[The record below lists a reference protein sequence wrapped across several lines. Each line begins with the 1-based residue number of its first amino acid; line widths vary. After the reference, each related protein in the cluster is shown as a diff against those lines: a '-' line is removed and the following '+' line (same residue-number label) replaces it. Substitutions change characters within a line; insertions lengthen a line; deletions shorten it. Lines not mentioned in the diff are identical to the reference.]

1 MRKKTDQKTIRMRA
15 LLVFVITF
23 LIVLGASVLLNQNQE
38 RGERLKAIYTAE
50 STVSRVESQLNR
62 YLAKSD
68 LIKKMI
74 ESGMDVESNLF
85 DTLSEFMQDE
95 RHVIEAHE
103 IAKDGIINL
112 IYPMEGNEASM
123 GLNMFEHPERKQEAR
138 LAKESGDYTIAG
150 PFELV
155 QGGTGVLL
163 FDPIYRAD
171 AQGEKQFWG
180 FSILVLNWER
190 FLEEMELDKLED
202 AGYHYEIWKKNASG
216 GEKNIIAQCKDDEKI
231 RRNTLSV
238 ACEVPNDVWYFDI
251 VPINGWVSL
260 EQAVSGIVVAFI
272 LALLLMLGYWQFEEQ
287 RRKDLLHA
295 EKLEKM
301 AEEARSANEAKTR
314 FLFNMSHDIRTPMN
328 AIIGFSNFLK
338 QHVDDREKT
347 LEYIDKIQTS
357 SSFLLSLIN
366 DVLEMARIESGKA
379 MLKMESG
386 CLSDLVNSLNAVFE
400 PSIRTKNLKY
410 SCNLNVT
417 HEYLICDKTKLR
429 EIILNIL
436 GNAIKYTPDGGQ
448 VTVDITEENLAREGY
463 ARYRFVVK
471 DTGIGMSEEYLPH
484 IFEEFT
490 RERTSTESKVFGAGL
505 GLPIVKALIDLMGG
519 TVEIESKVGKG
530 STFIVTLSFQLAD
543 QEQIRLLD
551 QRKSEKTDLQASDWG
566 EEKLRED
573 PKIPEKAKKSEKTVE
588 NSESSQ
594 EACFQGK
601 RVLLAEDNDLNAEI
615 AETILEE
622 RGFVV
627 ERAADGEL
635 CVEELQEK
643 PERYYD
649 MILMDIQ
656 MPNMDGYTAAEVIRK
671 LKDPRRLTPIVA
683 MTANAFE
690 EDRRK
695 AFEAGMNAHI
705 AKPINVNAMFE
716 TIREILSES
725 ADSADR
731 GEGEKQDTESKSDQ

>member
-15 LLVFVITF
+15 LFVFVITF

-251 VPINGWVSL
+251 VPVNGWVSL

-338 QHVDDREKT
+338 QHIDDREKT

-366 DVLEMARIESGKA
+366 DVLEMARIKSGKA

-505 GLPIVKALIDLMGG
+505 GLPIVKALIDLMEG
-519 TVEIESKVGKG
+519 TVEIESKVGEG
-530 STFIVTLSFQLAD
+530 STFIVTLPFQLAD
-543 QEQIRLLD
+543 QEKIRLLD
-551 QRKSEKTDLQASDWG
+551 QRKSEKTDLQVSDWG

-573 PKIPEKAKKSEKTVE
+573 LKIPEKAKKSEKTVK

-635 CVEELQEK
+635 CVEELQKK

-705 AKPINVNAMFE
+705 AKPINVDAMFE

>member
-251 VPINGWVSL
+251 VPVNGWVSL

-287 RRKDLLHA
+287 RRKNLLHA

-338 QHVDDREKT
+338 QHIDDREKT

-366 DVLEMARIESGKA
+366 DVLQMARIESGKA

-505 GLPIVKALIDLMGG
+505 GLPIVKALIDLMEG
-519 TVEIESKVGKG
+519 TVEIESKVGEG
-530 STFIVTLSFQLAD
+530 STFIVTLPFQLAD
-543 QEQIRLLD
+543 QEKIRLLD
-551 QRKSEKTDLQASDWG
+551 QRKSEKTDLQVSDWG
-566 EEKLRED
+566 EKKLRED
-573 PKIPEKAKKSEKTVE
+573 PKIPEKAKKSEKTVK

-594 EACFQGK
+594 EVCFQGK

-635 CVEELQEK
+635 CVEELQKK

-705 AKPINVNAMFE
+705 AKPINVDAMFE

>member
-15 LLVFVITF
+15 LFVFVITF

-85 DTLSEFMQDE
+85 DMLSEFMQDE

-251 VPINGWVSL
+251 VPVNGWVSL

-338 QHVDDREKT
+338 QHIDDREKT

-400 PSIRTKNLKY
+400 ASIRTKNLKY

-505 GLPIVKALIDLMGG
+505 GLPIVKALIDLMEG
-519 TVEIESKVGKG
+519 TVEIESKVGEG
-530 STFIVTLSFQLAD
+530 STFIVTLPFQLAD
-543 QEQIRLLD
+543 QEKIRLLD
-551 QRKSEKTDLQASDWG
+551 QRKSEKTDLQVSDWG

-573 PKIPEKAKKSEKTVE
+573 LKIPEKAKKSEKTVK

-635 CVEELQEK
+635 CVEELQKK

-705 AKPINVNAMFE
+705 AKPINVDAMFE

>member
-251 VPINGWVSL
+251 VPVNGWVSL

-338 QHVDDREKT
+338 QHIDDREKT

-505 GLPIVKALIDLMGG
+505 GLPIVKALIDLMEG
-519 TVEIESKVGKG
+519 TVEIESKVGEG
-530 STFIVTLSFQLAD
+530 STFIVTLPFQLAD
-543 QEQIRLLD
+543 QEKIRLLD
-551 QRKSEKTDLQASDWG
+551 QRKSEKTDLQVSDWG
-566 EEKLRED
+566 EKKLRED
-573 PKIPEKAKKSEKTVE
+573 PKIPEKAKKSEKTVK

-594 EACFQGK
+594 EVCFQGK

-635 CVEELQEK
+635 CVEELQKK

-705 AKPINVNAMFE
+705 AKPINVDAMFE

>member
-171 AQGEKQFWG
+171 ARGEKQFWG

-251 VPINGWVSL
+251 VPVNGWVSL

-635 CVEELQEK
+635 CVEELQKK

>member
-251 VPINGWVSL
+251 VPVNGWVSL

-530 STFIVTLSFQLAD
+530 STFIVTLPFQLAD

-566 EEKLRED
+566 AEKLRED
-573 PKIPEKAKKSEKTVE
+573 PKIPEKAKKSEKTVK

-635 CVEELQEK
+635 CVEELQKK

>member
-251 VPINGWVSL
+251 VPVNGWVSL

-530 STFIVTLSFQLAD
+530 STFIVTLPFQLAD

-573 PKIPEKAKKSEKTVE
+573 PKIPEKAKKSEKTVK

-635 CVEELQEK
+635 CVEELQKK

>member
-15 LLVFVITF
+15 LFVFVITF

-251 VPINGWVSL
+251 VPVNGWVSL

-338 QHVDDREKT
+338 QHIDDREKT

-400 PSIRTKNLKY
+400 ASIRTKNLKY

-505 GLPIVKALIDLMGG
+505 GLPIVKALIDLMEG
-519 TVEIESKVGKG
+519 TVEIESKVGEG
-530 STFIVTLSFQLAD
+530 STFIVTLPFQLAD
-543 QEQIRLLD
+543 QEKIRLLD
-551 QRKSEKTDLQASDWG
+551 QRKSEKTDLQVSDWG

-573 PKIPEKAKKSEKTVE
+573 LKIPEKAKKSEKTVK

-635 CVEELQEK
+635 CVEELQKK

-705 AKPINVNAMFE
+705 AKPINVDAMFE

>member
-50 STVSRVESQLNR
+50 STVRRVESQLNR

-251 VPINGWVSL
+251 VPVNGWVSL

-635 CVEELQEK
+635 CVEELQKK

>member
-15 LLVFVITF
+15 LFVFVITF

-180 FSILVLNWER
+180 FSIPVLNWER

-251 VPINGWVSL
+251 VPVNGWVSL

-338 QHVDDREKT
+338 QHIDDREKT

-505 GLPIVKALIDLMGG
+505 GLPIVKALIDLMEG
-519 TVEIESKVGKG
+519 TVEIESKVGEG
-530 STFIVTLSFQLAD
+530 STFIVTLPFQLAD
-543 QEQIRLLD
+543 QEKIRLLD
-551 QRKSEKTDLQASDWG
+551 QRKSEKTDLQVSDWG

-573 PKIPEKAKKSEKTVE
+573 LKIPEKAKKSEKTVK

-635 CVEELQEK
+635 CVEELQKK

-705 AKPINVNAMFE
+705 AKPINVDAMFE

>member
-251 VPINGWVSL
+251 VPVNGWVSL

-338 QHVDDREKT
+338 QHVYDREKT

-635 CVEELQEK
+635 CVEELQKK

>member
-251 VPINGWVSL
+251 VPVNGWVSL

-379 MLKMESG
+379 TLKMEPG

-530 STFIVTLSFQLAD
+530 STFIVTLPFQLAD

-635 CVEELQEK
+635 CVEELQKK

-705 AKPINVNAMFE
+705 AKPINVNEMFE

>member
-1 MRKKTDQKTIRMRA
+1 
-15 LLVFVITF
+15 
-23 LIVLGASVLLNQNQE
+23 
-38 RGERLKAIYTAE
+38 
-50 STVSRVESQLNR
+50 
-62 YLAKSD
+62 
-68 LIKKMI
+68 
-74 ESGMDVESNLF
+74 
-85 DTLSEFMQDE
+85 MQQD
-95 RHVIEAHE
+95 
-103 IAKDGIINL
+103 
-112 IYPMEGNEASM
+112 
-123 GLNMFEHPERKQEAR
+123 
-138 LAKESGDYTIAG
+138 
-150 PFELV
+150 
-155 QGGTGVLL
+155 
-163 FDPIYRAD
+163 
-171 AQGEKQFWG
+171 
-180 FSILVLNWER
+180 
-190 FLEEMELDKLED
+190 
-202 AGYHYEIWKKNASG
+202 
-216 GEKNIIAQCKDDEKI
+216 
-231 RRNTLSV
+231 
-238 ACEVPNDVWYFDI
+238 
-251 VPINGWVSL
+251 
-260 EQAVSGIVVAFI
+260 
-272 LALLLMLGYWQFEEQ
+272 
-287 RRKDLLHA
+287 
-295 EKLEKM
+295 
-301 AEEARSANEAKTR
+301 
-314 FLFNMSHDIRTPMN
+314 
-328 AIIGFSNFLK
+328 
-338 QHVDDREKT
+338 VDDREKT

-505 GLPIVKALIDLMGG
+505 GLPIVKALIDLMEG
-519 TVEIESKVGKG
+519 TVEIESKAGEG
-530 STFIVTLSFQLAD
+530 STFIVTLPFQLAD
-543 QEQIRLLD
+543 QEKIRLLD

-573 PKIPEKAKKSEKTVE
+573 PKIPEKAKKSEKTVK

-594 EACFQGK
+594 EVCFQGK

-622 RGFVV
+622 RGVVV

-635 CVEELQEK
+635 CVEELQKK

>member
-251 VPINGWVSL
+251 VPVNGWVSL

-436 GNAIKYTPDGGQ
+436 GNAIKYTPNGGQ

-566 EEKLRED
+566 EEKLREY

-635 CVEELQEK
+635 CVEELQKK

>member
-1 MRKKTDQKTIRMRA
+1 
-15 LLVFVITF
+15 
-23 LIVLGASVLLNQNQE
+23 
-38 RGERLKAIYTAE
+38 
-50 STVSRVESQLNR
+50 
-62 YLAKSD
+62 
-68 LIKKMI
+68 
-74 ESGMDVESNLF
+74 
-85 DTLSEFMQDE
+85 
-95 RHVIEAHE
+95 
-103 IAKDGIINL
+103 
-112 IYPMEGNEASM
+112 
-123 GLNMFEHPERKQEAR
+123 
-138 LAKESGDYTIAG
+138 
-150 PFELV
+150 
-155 QGGTGVLL
+155 
-163 FDPIYRAD
+163 
-171 AQGEKQFWG
+171 
-180 FSILVLNWER
+180 
-190 FLEEMELDKLED
+190 
-202 AGYHYEIWKKNASG
+202 
-216 GEKNIIAQCKDDEKI
+216 
-231 RRNTLSV
+231 
-238 ACEVPNDVWYFDI
+238 
-251 VPINGWVSL
+251 
-260 EQAVSGIVVAFI
+260 
-272 LALLLMLGYWQFEEQ
+272 
-287 RRKDLLHA
+287 
-295 EKLEKM
+295 
-301 AEEARSANEAKTR
+301 
-314 FLFNMSHDIRTPMN
+314 
-328 AIIGFSNFLK
+328 
-338 QHVDDREKT
+338 
-347 LEYIDKIQTS
+347 
-357 SSFLLSLIN
+357 
-366 DVLEMARIESGKA
+366 
-379 MLKMESG
+379 
-386 CLSDLVNSLNAVFE
+386 
-400 PSIRTKNLKY
+400 
-410 SCNLNVT
+410 
-417 HEYLICDKTKLR
+417 
-429 EIILNIL
+429 
-436 GNAIKYTPDGGQ
+436 
-448 VTVDITEENLAREGY
+448 
-463 ARYRFVVK
+463 
-471 DTGIGMSEEYLPH
+471 MSEEYLPH

-566 EEKLRED
+566 EEKLREY

-635 CVEELQEK
+635 CVEELQKK

>member
-251 VPINGWVSL
+251 VPVNGWVSL

-436 GNAIKYTPDGGQ
+436 GNAIKYTPNGGQ

-566 EEKLRED
+566 EEKLREY

-635 CVEELQEK
+635 CVEELQKK

-649 MILMDIQ
+649 MILMDLQ

>member
-251 VPINGWVSL
+251 VPVNGWVSL

-272 LALLLMLGYWQFEEQ
+272 LALLLMLGSWQFEEQ

-566 EEKLRED
+566 EEKLREY

-635 CVEELQEK
+635 CVEELQKK

>member
-216 GEKNIIAQCKDDEKI
+216 GEKNIIAQCKDEEKI

-238 ACEVPNDVWYFDI
+238 ACEFPNDVWYFDI

-386 CLSDLVNSLNAVFE
+386 CLSDLANSLNAVFE

-471 DTGIGMSEEYLPH
+471 ETGIGMSEEYLPH

-566 EEKLRED
+566 EEKLREYQ
-573 PKIPEKAKKSEKTVE
+573 KITEKAKKSEKTVE

-635 CVEELQEK
+635 CVEELQKK

-683 MTANAFE
+683 MTANAFK

>member
-1 MRKKTDQKTIRMRA
+1 MRA

-251 VPINGWVSL
+251 VPVNGWVSL

-566 EEKLRED
+566 EEKLREY

-635 CVEELQEK
+635 CVEELQKK

>member
-251 VPINGWVSL
+251 VPVNGWVSL

-379 MLKMESG
+379 TLKMEPG

-505 GLPIVKALIDLMGG
+505 GLPIVKALIDLMEG

-530 STFIVTLSFQLAD
+530 STFIVTLPFQLAD

-635 CVEELQEK
+635 CVEELQKK

-705 AKPINVNAMFE
+705 AKPINVNEMFE

>member
-386 CLSDLVNSLNAVFE
+386 CLSDLANSLNAVFE
-400 PSIRTKNLKY
+400 LSIRTKNLKY

-566 EEKLRED
+566 EEKLREY

-635 CVEELQEK
+635 CVEELQKK

>member
-238 ACEVPNDVWYFDI
+238 ACEVPNNVWYFDI
-251 VPINGWVSL
+251 VPVNGWVSL

-635 CVEELQEK
+635 CVEELQKK

>member
-251 VPINGWVSL
+251 VPVNGWVSL

-635 CVEELQEK
+635 CVEELQKK

-705 AKPINVNAMFE
+705 AKPINVDAMFE

>member
-251 VPINGWVSL
+251 VPVNGWVSL

-471 DTGIGMSEEYLPH
+471 NTGIGMSEEYLPH

-566 EEKLRED
+566 EEKLREY

-635 CVEELQEK
+635 CVEELQKK

>member
-1 MRKKTDQKTIRMRA
+1 MRA
-15 LLVFVITF
+15 LFVFVITF

-251 VPINGWVSL
+251 VPVNGWVSL

-338 QHVDDREKT
+338 QHIDDREKT

-400 PSIRTKNLKY
+400 ASIRTKNLKY

-505 GLPIVKALIDLMGG
+505 GLPIVKALIDLMEG
-519 TVEIESKVGKG
+519 TVEIESKVGEG
-530 STFIVTLSFQLAD
+530 STFIVTLPFQLAD
-543 QEQIRLLD
+543 QEKIRLLD
-551 QRKSEKTDLQASDWG
+551 QRKSEKTDLQVSDWG

-573 PKIPEKAKKSEKTVE
+573 LKIPEKAKKSEKTVK

-635 CVEELQEK
+635 CVEELQKK

-705 AKPINVNAMFE
+705 AKPINVDAMFE

>member
-15 LLVFVITF
+15 LFVFVITF

-251 VPINGWVSL
+251 VPVNGGVSL

-338 QHVDDREKT
+338 QHIDDREKT

-505 GLPIVKALIDLMGG
+505 GLPIVKALIDLMEG
-519 TVEIESKVGKG
+519 TVEIESKVGEG
-530 STFIVTLSFQLAD
+530 STFIVTLPFQLAD
-543 QEQIRLLD
+543 QEKIRLLD
-551 QRKSEKTDLQASDWG
+551 QRKSEKTDLQVSDWG

-573 PKIPEKAKKSEKTVE
+573 LKIPEKAKKSEKTVK

-635 CVEELQEK
+635 CVEELQKK

-705 AKPINVNAMFE
+705 AKPINVDAMFE

>member
-1 MRKKTDQKTIRMRA
+1 MKKKTDQKTIRMRA

-23 LIVLGASVLLNQNQE
+23 LVVLGTSVLLNQNQE

-50 STVSRVESQLNR
+50 STVGRVESQLNR
-62 YLAKSD
+62 YLAESD
-68 LIKKMI
+68 LMKKMI
-74 ESGMDVESNLF
+74 ESGMDVESNQF

-103 IAKDGIINL
+103 IAKDGIVNL
-112 IYPMEGNEASM
+112 IYPMEGNEVSM

-171 AQGEKQFWG
+171 AQGERQFWG

-190 FLEEMELDKLED
+190 FLDEMELDKLEE
-202 AGYHYEIWKKNASG
+202 AGYHYEIWKKSVSS

-231 RRNTLSV
+231 RKNALSV

-251 VPINGWVSL
+251 VPVNGWVSL
-260 EQAVSGIVVAFI
+260 EQIVSGIVVAFI
-272 LALLLMLGYWQFEEQ
+272 LAILLMLGCWQFEEQ
-287 RRKDLLHA
+287 RNKDLLHA
-295 EKLEKM
+295 EKLEKV

-328 AIIGFSNFLK
+328 AIIGFSDLLK
-338 QHVDDREKT
+338 QHIDDREKT
-347 LEYIDKIQTS
+347 LEYIDKIQIS

-366 DVLEMARIESGKA
+366 YVLEMARIESGKA
-379 MLKMESG
+379 TLKMESG
-386 CLSDLVNSLNAVFE
+386 CLRDLVNSLNAVFE
-400 PSIRTKNLKY
+400 PSIRNKNLKY

-448 VTVDITEENLAREGY
+448 VTVDITEEALEREGY
-463 ARYRFVVK
+463 AQYRFVVK

-505 GLPIVKALIDLMGG
+505 GLPIVKALTDLMEG
-519 TVEIESKVGKG
+519 TIEIESKVGEG
-530 STFIVTLSFQLAD
+530 STFIVTLPFQLAD
-543 QEQIRLLD
+543 QEQIRILD

-573 PKIPEKAKKSEKTVE
+573 PKMPEKTKKSERKVR
-588 NSESSQ
+588 NSELRQ
-594 EACFQGK
+594 EECFQGK

-635 CVEELQEK
+635 CVEELQKK

-649 MILMDIQ
+649 VILMDIQ

-705 AKPINVNAMFE
+705 AKPINVDAMFD

-725 ADSADR
+725 ADRADK

>member
-251 VPINGWVSL
+251 VPVNGWVSL

-566 EEKLRED
+566 EEKLREY

-635 CVEELQEK
+635 CVEELQKK

-695 AFEAGMNAHI
+695 AFEAGVNAHI

>member
-15 LLVFVITF
+15 LFVFVITF

-251 VPINGWVSL
+251 VPVNGWVSL

-328 AIIGFSNFLK
+328 AIIGFSNLLK

-505 GLPIVKALIDLMGG
+505 GLPIVKALIDLMEG
-519 TVEIESKVGKG
+519 TVEIESKAGEG
-530 STFIVTLSFQLAD
+530 STFIVTLPFQLAD
-543 QEQIRLLD
+543 QEKIRLLD
-551 QRKSEKTDLQASDWG
+551 RRKSEKTDLQVSDWG
-566 EEKLRED
+566 EKKLRED
-573 PKIPEKAKKSEKTVE
+573 LKIPEKAKKSEKTVK

-635 CVEELQEK
+635 CVEELQKK

-705 AKPINVNAMFE
+705 AKPINVDAMFE

>member
-112 IYPMEGNEASM
+112 IYPMEGNKASM

-251 VPINGWVSL
+251 VPVNGWVSL

-338 QHVDDREKT
+338 QHIDDREKT

-505 GLPIVKALIDLMGG
+505 GLPIVKALIDLMEG
-519 TVEIESKVGKG
+519 TIEIESKVGEG
-530 STFIVTLSFQLAD
+530 STFIVTLPFQLAD
-543 QEQIRLLD
+543 QEKIRLLD
-551 QRKSEKTDLQASDWG
+551 QRKSEKTDLQVSDWG

-573 PKIPEKAKKSEKTVE
+573 LKIPEKAKKSEKTVK

-635 CVEELQEK
+635 CVEELQKK

-705 AKPINVNAMFE
+705 AKPINVDAMFE

>member
-123 GLNMFEHPERKQEAR
+123 GLNMFEHPERKQEAC

>member
-15 LLVFVITF
+15 LFVFVITF

-251 VPINGWVSL
+251 VPVNGWVSL

-400 PSIRTKNLKY
+400 ASIRTKNLKY

-505 GLPIVKALIDLMGG
+505 GLPIVKALIDLMEG
-519 TVEIESKVGKG
+519 TVEIESKAGEG
-530 STFIVTLSFQLAD
+530 STFIVTLPFQLAD
-543 QEQIRLLD
+543 QEKIRLLD
-551 QRKSEKTDLQASDWG
+551 RRKSEKTDLQVSDWG
-566 EEKLRED
+566 EKKLRED
-573 PKIPEKAKKSEKTVE
+573 PKIPEKAKKSEKTVK

-594 EACFQGK
+594 EVCFQGK

-615 AETILEE
+615 AETILKE

-635 CVEELQEK
+635 CVEELQKK

-705 AKPINVNAMFE
+705 AKPINVDAMFE

>member
-15 LLVFVITF
+15 LFVFVITF

-251 VPINGWVSL
+251 VPVNGWVSL

-328 AIIGFSNFLK
+328 AIIGFSNLLK

-366 DVLEMARIESGKA
+366 DVLEMARIKSGKA

-505 GLPIVKALIDLMGG
+505 GLPIVKALIDLMEG
-519 TVEIESKVGKG
+519 TVEIESKVGEG
-530 STFIVTLSFQLAD
+530 STFIVTLPFQLAD
-543 QEQIRLLD
+543 QEKIRLLD
-551 QRKSEKTDLQASDWG
+551 QRKSEKTDLQVSDWG

-573 PKIPEKAKKSEKTVE
+573 LKIPEKAKKSEKTVK

-635 CVEELQEK
+635 CVEELQKK

-705 AKPINVNAMFE
+705 AKPINVDAMFE

>member
-260 EQAVSGIVVAFI
+260 EQSVSGIVVAFI

-530 STFIVTLSFQLAD
+530 STFIVTLPFQLAD

-635 CVEELQEK
+635 CVEELQKK

-705 AKPINVNAMFE
+705 AKPINVDAMFE

>member
-163 FDPIYRAD
+163 FDPIYRVD

-251 VPINGWVSL
+251 VPVNGWVSL

-566 EEKLRED
+566 EEKLREY

-635 CVEELQEK
+635 CVEELQKK

>member
-15 LLVFVITF
+15 LFVFVITF

-251 VPINGWVSL
+251 VPVNGWVSL

-338 QHVDDREKT
+338 QHIDDREKT

-505 GLPIVKALIDLMGG
+505 GLPIVKALIDLMEG
-519 TVEIESKVGKG
+519 TVEIESKVGEG
-530 STFIVTLSFQLAD
+530 STFIVTLPFQLAD
-543 QEQIRLLD
+543 QEKIRLLD
-551 QRKSEKTDLQASDWG
+551 QRKSEKTDLQVSDWG

-573 PKIPEKAKKSEKTVE
+573 LKIPEKAKKSEKTVK

-635 CVEELQEK
+635 CVEELQKK

-705 AKPINVNAMFE
+705 AKPINVDAMFE

>member
-386 CLSDLVNSLNAVFE
+386 CLSDLANSLNAVFE

-566 EEKLRED
+566 EEKLREY

-635 CVEELQEK
+635 CVEELQKK

-695 AFEAGMNAHI
+695 ALEAGMNAHI